1 MKSLR
6 ALLLVPHVV
15 VVSFT
20 VHPSSFNSY
29 PINTDKAPD
38 EVLRA
43 ESERIQT
50 RLREQKQQQHLANAD
65 CVTAAAPGAGA
76 VHHHHDVDRSKFERI
91 LVQLAAEYV
100 QETTELCKK
109 EPGEENSEEQ
119 EVSVGAV
126 QPQRSPDNPP
136 SMINERLPAFLKP
149 IPSNSSR
156 PTNGLLQSA
165 AADSSSLSA
174 GAEASSSSATSSG
187 PQRLGKRQRVSRFLS
202 ALNPFR
208 GKGQA
213 EEKDDD
219 NGDNDSAVVDIDD
232 CPSWA

>member
-1 MKSLR
+1 MKSLS
-6 ALLLVPHVV
+6 ALLLFVPRVV
-15 VVSFT
+15 VVSFM

-29 PINTDKAPD
+29 PINNDNAPD

-50 RLREQKQQQHLANAD
+50 RLREQLHVGSAD
-65 CVTAAAPGAGA
+65 SVTTPGAG
-76 VHHHHDVDRSKFERI
+76 VVNHHHDVDRSKFERI

-100 QETTELCKK
+100 QETTELCKE
-109 EPGEENSEEQ
+109 EPEEESDEQ
-119 EVSVGAV
+119 AIVGAV
-126 QPQRSPDNPP
+126 QPQRSSSDGSP

-156 PTNGLLQSA
+156 PTHGLLQSA
-165 AADSSSLSA
+165 AAAAADSSSSLSA
-174 GAEASSSSATSSG
+174 GAEASSSTATSSG
-187 PQRLGKRQRVSRFLS
+187 PPRLGKRQRVSRFLS

-208 GKGQA
+208 GKGVV
-213 EEKDDD
+213 EETDDD
-219 NGDNDSAVVDIDD
+219 CDGDNDGAVVDIDD